1 MFSDRVSDTRRSTSQ
16 KRIHDMRVATRRLRS
31 ILDIIETL
39 IPGKPIAKLRKR
51 LKRHMRP
58 FGTHRDLQLQRRTVR
73 ALLVQFPFLRDF
85 DTELKAREL
94 LTTKRLERELAA
106 IALDAYEKNV
116 DEIQIQVRSLIAEPS
131 VDEAAEAVVR
141 GVLAHAYLQAAA
153 LKRSAM
159 SGRIAL
165 IHRFRIS
172 FKRLRYM
179 IESLRPILPPL
190 PDTFFAAMNGYQTRM
205 GMIQDHEVLV
215 NALVNW
221 NKRHKNLDA
230 GLREACMIHLE
241 QRGEELKSA
250 FLAAANEFEGFWEA
264 LQPQQRRNGQHE
276 IVSPST
282 RDRRAKD
289 VGRRQS

>member
-1 MFSDRVSDTRRSTSQ
+1 
-16 KRIHDMRVATRRLRS
+16 MRVATRRLRS
-31 ILDIIETL
+31 TLDIIETL

-73 ALLVQFPFLRDF
+73 ALLAQFPFLRDF

-94 LTTKRLERELAA
+94 STAKRLEHELAG
-106 IALDAYEKNV
+106 IALEAYEKNV
-116 DEIQIQVRSLIAEPS
+116 DEIQIQIRSLIAGPAIS
-131 VDEAAEAVVR
+131 RAAEAVVR
-141 GVLAHAYLQAAA
+141 GVLANAYLQAAA

-159 SGRIAL
+159 SGRIPL

-179 IESLRPILPPL
+179 IESLRPILPPV
-190 PDTFFAAMNGYQTRM
+190 PETFFTAMNTYQTRM
-205 GMIQDHEVLV
+205 GVIQDHEVLV
-215 NALVNW
+215 NALVAW
-221 NKRHKNLDA
+221 SKRHKSLDA
-230 GLREACMIHLE
+230 AQREACMIHLE

-250 FLAAANEFEGFWEA
+250 FLSAASEFDRFWEA

-289 VGRRQS
+289 AGRRQS